1 MTSKNGNQPASPPAL
16 LGWLARVNTEV
27 SQWAA
32 SMSWWRL
39 IVLFFVV
46 LIASSII
53 GDLLHLKHDRVRVA
67 GPHKDVNVT
76 IGGPNGIR
84 IRTAPQPP
92 VPPVPPGTAAA
103 PAEPAQDGAAAGDSS
118 EVQKAVEKAV
128 EKAER
133 AAEKAAAKAD
143 SAVESSDLVTELDD
157 QDRPV
162 SRRVVTV
169 RGVLGDLGG
178 AVMVILFAYLAAAKI
193 VVRKVAQAD
202 AKVRTAVD
210 VAEREVMERQL
221 VQARLQ
227 VLQAQVE
234 PHFLFNTLAAV
245 DYLIET
251 EPPRASRMQKALIT
265 YLRGALP
272 QMRQESSTLGREIKL
287 VSSYLELIKMR
298 IEERLEVEF
307 AIPETLNNAEF
318 PPMMLQSLVENAIK
332 HGIEPKPEGGK
343 VRISAGVQGTQL
355 WVEVGDTGVGL
366 PDGEFLEGPTSGTG
380 LGLQNIRERLAML
393 YPGKSRLMLRSD
405 AATGTV
411 VRITVPYQVS
421 PEAPPPARNM
431 REQGNPA

>member
-1 MTSKNGNQPASPPAL
+1 MTGNTNPPQASQPPFL
-16 LGWLARVNTEV
+16 EWLARVNTQV

-39 IVLFFVV
+39 ILLFLLVL
-46 LIASSII
+46 LASSII
-53 GDLLHLKHDRVRVA
+53 GEMLHLKHDRVRVA
-67 GPHKDVNVT
+67 GEHQDVNVT

-84 IRTAPQPP
+84 IRTVPKPPAPPA
-92 VPPVPPGTAAA
+92 VPGVPGAPATPDAAKPDVEKAIEQAVEKAAA
-103 PAEPAQDGAAAGDSS
+103 E
-118 EVQKAVEKAV
+118 VEKAV
-128 EKAER
+128 ETG
-133 AAEKAAAKAD
+133 AAAAD
-143 SAVESSDLVTELDD
+143 DD
-157 QDRPV
+157 EDRPV
-162 SRRVVTV
+162 NRKVITV
-169 RGVLGDLGG
+169 AGLLGDLGG
-178 AVMVILFAYLAAAKI
+178 AVLVILFAYLAAAKI

-210 VAEREVMERQL
+210 AAERETMERQL

-272 QMRQESSTLGREIKL
+272 QMRQESSTLGREVRL

-298 IEERLEVEF
+298 IEERLEVEI
-307 AIPETLNNAEF
+307 AIPETLQSAVF

-343 VRISAGVQGTQL
+343 VRVAAGVQGTQL
-355 WVEVGDTGVGL
+355 WVEVRDTGVGL
-366 PDGEFLEGPTSGTG
+366 PDGELLEGPTSGTG

-393 YPGKSRLMLRSD
+393 FPGKSRLMLMSD
-405 AATGTV
+405 ENGTV

-421 PEAPPPARNM
+421 PESSAPGRGAPA
-431 REQGNPA
+431 GKPA

>member
-1 MTSKNGNQPASPPAL
+1 MSSNPGNPQASPPPL
-16 LGWLARVNTEV
+16 LGWLARVNTQV

-32 SMSWWRL
+32 SLSWWRL
-39 IVLFFVV
+39 FVLFLVI

-53 GDLLHLKHDRVRVA
+53 GEMLHLKHDRLRSA
-67 GPHKDVNVT
+67 GPRKEVAVT
-76 IGGPNGIR
+76 IGGPNGLR
-84 IRTAPQPP
+84 ITT
-92 VPPVPPGTAAA
+92 VPPVPAAPGTGGKGDPDTEAAIEKAAEKAAA
-103 PAEPAQDGAAAGDSS
+103 EAE
-118 EVQKAVEKAV
+118 KAIEKAV
-128 EKAER
+128 EKA
-133 AAEKAAAKAD
+133 AEHGV
-143 SAVESSDLVTELDD
+143 SVTASGTQDD
-157 QDRPV
+157 EETPA
-162 SRRVVTV
+162 SRQVVTV
-169 RGVLGDLGG
+169 RGVLGDLGA
-178 AVMVILFAYLAAAKI
+178 AVLVILFAYLAAAKI

-287 VSSYLELIKMR
+287 VGSYLELIKMR
-298 IEERLEVEF
+298 IEERLEVEI
-307 AIPETLNNAEF
+307 AIPDGLQGAEF

-332 HGIEPKPEGGK
+332 HGIEPKAEGGK

-366 PDGEFLEGPTSGTG
+366 PDGEFLDGPTSGTG

-405 AATGTV
+405 ENTGTV

-421 PEAPPPARNM
+421 PEPPPAARDGG
-431 REQGNPA
+431 RQGMPA